1 MPPSMAVAL
10 GVGTAVGGVIIDRLG
25 ASVVVHVAIT
35 VALGAQP
42 SPPPN
47 PSTDREVTSRS
58 SPR

>member
-1 MPPSMAVAL
+1 MAVAL